1 MFLEYKRLTD
11 EELDEKMNE
20 VMQKVNMA
28 HSMGLEAAVDQ
39 LQALLEQLQLE
50 LTERL
55 DMQRYDMINERMP
68 ESLVVGEDEDE
79 PDDDE

>member
-1 MFLEYKRLTD
+1 MFQEYKSLSE

-20 VMQKVNMA
+20 VMQKVNLA
-28 HSMGLEAAVDQ
+28 NSMGLEAAVDQ
-39 LQALLEQLQLE
+39 LQGLLEQLQLE

-55 DMQRYDMINERMP
+55 DTQRFDMINDRMP

-79 PDDDE
+79 PDNDE

>member
-1 MFLEYKRLTD
+1 MFQEYKSLSE

-20 VMQKVNMA
+20 VMQKVNLA

-39 LQALLEQLQLE
+39 LQGLLEQLQLE

-55 DMQRYDMINERMP
+55 DTQRFDMINDRMP

-79 PDDDE
+79 PDNDE